1 MVYIGNIS
9 SFTKNSYS
17 YIQEITIVYTIY
29 IYTYLSEKKR
39 QENIIKTKQKIINII
54 YVPKEKKIF
63 FVVLILYIKTTE
75 NHFSFNDVN
84 KRSMYI
90 VHIFELCYII
100 FKHFRK

>member
-1 MVYIGNIS
+1 MY
-9 SFTKNSYS
+9 
-17 YIQEITIVYTIY
+17 QR
-29 IYTYLSEKKR
+29 KK
-39 QENIIKTKQKIINII
+39 KT
-54 YVPKEKKIF
+54 F